1 MLEYAKQRGLR
12 RRLVP
17 IPLLTPRLSSLWLG
31 LTTPVYARVG
41 RKLIESLRN
50 PTVVQNDSAKKFFPI
65 RPMGLR
71 DAIRRA
77 IGNEDAKFAA
87 TRWSDAVSSSGLAP
101 AWGGVR
107 VGTRLVDSRSINVTV
122 PATTAFNPIRQ
133 IGGQHGWYYLNWL
146 WRLRGAIDLLIGGVG
161 MRRGRRDPEQL
172 SAGDTLD
179 WWRVESYQPNTH
191 LRLVAEMKLP
201 GRAWLEFEVTP
212 HGKTGSTIR
221 QTAVFDPAGL
231 LGLSYW
237 YGIYPLHAAIFNG
250 MLRAIGRRAV
260 SNH

>member
-1 MLEYAKQRGLR
+1 M
-12 RRLVP
+12 
-17 IPLLTPRLSSLWLG
+17 
-31 LTTPVYARVG
+31 
-41 RKLIESLRN
+41 
-50 PTVVQNDSAKKFFPI
+50 
-65 RPMGLR
+65 
-71 DAIRRA
+71 
-77 IGNEDAKFAA
+77 
-87 TRWSDAVSSSGLAP
+87 
-101 AWGGVR
+101 
-107 VGTRLVDSRSINVTV
+107 VTV

-133 IGGQHGWYYLNWL
+133 IGGQRGWYHLNWL

-172 SAGDTLD
+172 SVGDTLD

-237 YGIYPLHAAIFNG
+237 YGIYPLHAAIFHG
-250 MLRAIGRRAV
+250 MLRAIGRRAI
-260 SNH
+260 SNR